1 MVIEKSLAFRF
12 WPFIVQNALKP
23 EETPSGNMDLNGTPA
38 WAWKSKKKLQK
49 TVLLIFASR

>member
-38 WAWKSKKKLQK
+38 WAWNPRKNYKKL
-49 TVLLIFASR
+49 FF